1 MTIAK
6 KHTLSLAILAGALA
20 SAGLIFSGNAP
31 SLLARASGQEN
42 INLSESALA
51 AASSKADA
59 KASSGLDFSGGDIG
73 SPAQTTGAG
82 TRGPEACV
90 SQEGKPLIP
99 LMPAKK
105 DSRSRI
111 FNPSGLLFYLPQK
124 TAAASPTLFF
134 YVPEHNA
141 QKGDFVLVDEEG
153 NDVYWSL
160 FDLPDT
166 PGFIK
171 LSLPETVELKVGQ
184 EYKWFLAIV
193 CDPKDRS
200 ADYFLRGDLQRTE
213 LSRELT
219 SELERE
225 SDTLAR
231 AKLFAKAGI
240 WYETLE
246 LVARAR
252 QEEPEAWA
260 DLLKS
265 AGLKDFAEEPILDC
279 CTLENE

>member
-1 MTIAK
+1 M
-6 KHTLSLAILAGALA
+6 AILAGALA
-20 SAGLIFSGNAP
+20 SAGLIFSSNAP
-31 SLLARASGQEN
+31 RLLARASGQEN
-42 INLSESALA
+42 TNLSESAMTEGG
-51 AASSKADA
+51 SKADA
-59 KASSGLDFSGGDIG
+59 KGSSGLDFSGSDIG

-82 TRGPEACV
+82 TRGTEACV
-90 SQEGKPLIP
+90 SEEGKPLIP

-105 DSRSRI
+105 DTRAEI
-111 FNPSGLLFYLPQK
+111 FNPSKLLFYLPQK

-134 YVPEHNA
+134 YLPEHDA
-141 QKGDFVLVDEEG
+141 EKGDFVLVDEEG
-153 NDVYWSL
+153 NDIYWSL

-184 EYKWFLAIV
+184 QYKWFLAIV
-193 CDPKDRS
+193 CEPKDRS
-200 ADYFLRGDLQRTE
+200 ADYFVRGDLQRTE
-213 LSRELT
+213 LSPELR

-225 SDTLAR
+225 SDPIAK

-252 QEEPEAWA
+252 QQEPEAWA

-279 CTLENE
+279 CTFEE